1 MSKGVRFWIMEI
13 NFTVA
18 ALELECVWRSTL
30 DVRVQVEVDI
40 NAKGGACWN
49 CSVGID
55 VDMVMVVIVICLM
68 SI

>member
-1 MSKGVRFWIMEI
+1 MLKGVRFWIVEI
-13 NFTVA
+13 NFTTA
-18 ALELECVWRSTL
+18 ALELECVRRSTL
-30 DVRVQVEVDI
+30 AVRVQVEVDI

-55 VDMVMVVIVICLM
+55 VNMVIMLIVICLM